1 MRSFLTLPL
10 AAALTAGLVLA
21 AMAAVTLIIAV
32 ATTSLDDWSVTNYF
46 FGAVILFFVIG
57 MLIAGIRGSFN
68 LLGRWKG
75 KTSMILAIVAVIA
88 AVVVLAGSLVADEW
102 DQGTILTTGLWA
114 TLLVL
119 FAAAAVEAN
128 KKRKAGQ

>member
-1 MRSFLTLPL
+1 VSEANPYSGPRWLPF
-10 AAALTAGLVLA
+10 VLA

-46 FGAVILFFVIG
+46 FGAVILVFVIG